1 MTLGNLVAH
10 VFYNI
15 VKSFT
20 LRHITPDLFA
30 ERVEKFRTLLL
41 MAGGARIGPNSVVR
55 HDVMIKAPKNLVIHE
70 NVKIGEGARFYNF
83 SKVTI
88 GDNVEIGPELHVY
101 TDEHIIDDYHKPL
114 AKQGSRTREVHIG
127 NDCYLGSRITILS
140 GVTITDR
147 CVVAAGS
154 VVVRNLETS
163 GVYAGVP
170 AVLKKDFGE

>member
-1 MTLGNLVAH
+1 MILGHLVARI
-10 VFYNI
+10 FYNV

-20 LRHITPDLFA
+20 LRHIIPDLFA
-30 ERVEKFRTLLL
+30 DCVEKFRTLLL
-41 MAGGARIGPNSVVR
+41 KASGARIGSNSVVR
-55 HDVMIKAPKNLVIHE
+55 HSVMIKVPKNLVIGE

-83 SKVTI
+83 SEVMI
-88 GDNVEIGPELHVY
+88 GDNVEIGPGLHVY
-101 TDEHIIDDYHKPL
+101 TDEHIIDDNQKPF
-114 AKQGSRTREVHIG
+114 AKQGSRTSEIHIG
-127 NDCYLGSRITILS
+127 SDCYLGSRVTILS

-170 AVLKKDFGE
+170 AVLKRDFKV